1 MPILLLDIVL
11 AELIEG
17 FRVLLGFTLDGF
29 NLDGRVAVVTG
40 GASGIGRA
48 IATCLAANR
57 AQVWVLDIDGVAART
72 AAEEITHAGGY
83 ALSLQCDVAEPESV
97 KRVFSAMAAQGPIDV
112 LVNSAGIAHI
122 GTIATTNIQDFEHI
136 FRVNVKGTYLCM
148 QAAISTMIGQSGGV
162 IINLASMAAV
172 AGISSRFAYSMSKGA
187 VRSMTLSVAK
197 DFLDKNIR
205 CNCISPARVHT
216 PFVDGY
222 LKQNYPG
229 RETEMLRELAL
240 AQPVGRMARPD
251 EVAGLAAYL
260 CSDLASFLTGADI
273 PFDGGVLN
281 LRG

>member
-1 MPILLLDIVL
+1 
-11 AELIEG
+11 
-17 FRVLLGFTLDGF
+17 
-29 NLDGRVAVVTG
+29 VAVVTG
-40 GASGIGRA
+40 AASGIGKA
-48 IATCLAANR
+48 IATGLAGKH
-57 AQVWVLDIDGVAART
+57 AQVWVLDIDPVGAEATV
-72 AAEEITHAGGY
+72 EEITNAGGR
-83 ALSLQCDVAEPESV
+83 ARPMQCDVADAESV
-97 KRVFSAMAAQGPIDV
+97 TQTFSAMAAQGPIDV

-122 GTIATTNIQDFEHI
+122 GTIATTSIQDFERI

-148 QAAISTMIGQSGGV
+148 QAAISTMIRQSGGV
-162 IINLASMAAV
+162 IVNMASMAAV
-172 AGISSRFAYSMSKGA
+172 AGISDRFAYSMSKGA

-240 AQPVGRMARPD
+240 AQPVGRMARPE
-251 EVAGLAAYL
+251 EVAALAAYL